1 MAFVEL
7 ENGSFINVNRIEM
20 LKFSTMQKM
29 HEPDWIAYFDKGAQR
44 ITDADR
50 IHILE
55 TAGFVKIKK
64 EKDDEQ

>member
-1 MAFVEL
+1 MTFVEL

-20 LKFSTMQKM
+20 LKFSTMQKR

-50 IHILE
+50 IRILKA
-55 TAGFVKIKK
+55 AGCKESKK
-64 EKDDEQ
+64 ENDNEQ